1 MKVLSRTSDGLKR
14 CYNVLITLE
23 EVEQVKRGK
32 LQEIAKKVKMDG
44 FRPGKV
50 PLNVID
56 RLYGESVVAE
66 SKQTAIDNT
75 AKKILS
81 DEKLSISFNYVT
93 NVVKEDKKGIEFEMK
108 FELIPSFELHDFS
121 KIELV
126 KHTAEVPEKEVE
138 KILEDIRKSAK
149 NWKEDTKAKKVAEG
163 QKVVIDLNMLSKIK
177 KHKNDKIEDLEIV
190 IGDETLVDDFW
201 KHLIGAKINDTVEF
215 DINYPENFSD
225 HALAGKKIHYS
236 AVIKKIFKAEEFKM
250 DDEFAKSIGYE
261 DLEKAKTW
269 AKSRAVARYD
279 YISKDI
285 MKRDLLDKITEMYDF
300 DVPSNMIDAEEKEV
314 VKQIKVE
321 ADRLKKEF
329 TPEIEKEC
337 REIAIKRVRLGFVI
351 AEIAKKEKIRVS
363 RNEVV
368 QAIRNIAMMY
378 PGQEKTI
385 FDMYYNRPEA
395 ASAIIGPV
403 LENKVVDY
411 LLGKI
416 SKKEKKCSIE
426 ELIAIDEE
434 PFDFF
439 KDDAAGAGAKSA
451 KKTAAKKSA
460 KSSEKK
466 DDSVAE
472 KAPKAAAKTATKKPA
487 AKKNESKEDAKAAS
501 GAASK
506 KKAGKKAE

>member
-50 PLNVID
+50 PLDVVN

-66 SKQTAIDNT
+66 SKQTAIDDT

-81 DEKLSISFNYVT
+81 DENLSISFNYVT
-93 NVVKEDKKGIEFEMK
+93 NIVKEDKKGIEFEMK

-126 KHTAEVPEKEVE
+126 KHTTEVSEKEVVRV
-138 KILEDIRKSAK
+138 LEDIRKSAE
-149 NWKEDTKAKKVAEG
+149 NWKEDTKAKKVSEG
-163 QKVVIDLNMLSKIK
+163 QKVMIDLNMLSKIK
-177 KHKNDKIEDLEIV
+177 KHKNEKIEDLEII

-201 KHLIGAKINDTVEF
+201 KHLVGAKIGDTVEF
-215 DINYPENFSD
+215 DINYPEDFSD

-269 AKSRAVARYD
+269 AKSRAVARYE

-300 DVPSNMIDAEEKEV
+300 EVPSNMIDAEEKEV
-314 VKQIKVE
+314 VKQIKLE
-321 ADRLKKEF
+321 AARLNKEF

-368 QAIRNIAMMY
+368 QAIRSIAMMY
-378 PGQEKTI
+378 PGQEKSI

-411 LLGKI
+411 LLGEI

-439 KDDAAGAGAKSA
+439 KDDAEGTKAGSA
-451 KKTAAKKSA
+451 KKDAAKKST
-460 KSSEKK
+460 KSSEKRG
-466 DDSVAE
+466 DSADE
-472 KAPKAAAKTATKKPA
+472 KASKTATKKSA
-487 AKKNESKEDAKAAS
+487 AKKDAKSTGDAS
-501 GAASK
+501 EK
-506 KKAGKKAE
+506 KTDKKAE

>member
-23 EVEQVKRGK
+23 EVERVKTGK

-50 PLNVID
+50 PLNIVD
-56 RLYGESVVAE
+56 RLYGESVAAE

-75 AKKILS
+75 ARKILS

-93 NVVKEDKKGIEFEMK
+93 NIVKEDKKGIEFEMK
-108 FELIPSFELHDFS
+108 FELIPSFELYDFS

-126 KHTAEVPEKEVE
+126 KYAAEVPEEETV

-163 QKVVIDLNMLSKIK
+163 QKITIDLNMLSKVK
-177 KHKNDKIEDLEIV
+177 KHKNDKIENLEIV
-190 IGDETLVDDFW
+190 VGDETLVDDFW
-201 KHLIGAKINDTVEF
+201 KHLMGAKINDTVEF

-261 DLEKAKTW
+261 NLEKAKTW
-269 AKSRAVARYD
+269 AKSRAVAKYD

-314 VKQIKVE
+314 VKQIKLE
-321 ADRLKKEF
+321 AERLKKEF

-337 REIAIKRVRLGFVI
+337 HDIAIKRVRLGFVI
-351 AEIAKKEKIRVS
+351 AEIAKREKIRVS

-378 PGQEKTI
+378 PGQEKSI

-403 LENKVVDY
+403 LESKVVDY
-411 LLGKI
+411 LLGEI

-439 KDDAAGAGAKSA
+439 KDDAAGAKTKSIKKAPKAEAK
-451 KKTAAKKSA
+451 TTAKKSA
-460 KSSEKK
+460 AQK
-466 DDSVAE
+466 D
-472 KAPKAAAKTATKKPA
+472 
-487 AKKNESKEDAKAAS
+487 ESKE
-501 GAASK
+501 AASK
-506 KKAGKKAE
+506 KRASKKAE

>member
-1 MKVLSRTSDGLKR
+1 MSFCQSRH
-14 CYNVLITLE
+14 
-23 EVEQVKRGK
+23 
-32 LQEIAKKVKMDG
+32 KKSSG
-44 FRPGKV
+44 
-50 PLNVID
+50 
-56 RLYGESVVAE
+56 
-66 SKQTAIDNT
+66 
-75 AKKILS
+75 
-81 DEKLSISFNYVT
+81 
-93 NVVKEDKKGIEFEMK
+93 
-108 FELIPSFELHDFS
+108 
-121 KIELV
+121 
-126 KHTAEVPEKEVE
+126 
-138 KILEDIRKSAK
+138 
-149 NWKEDTKAKKVAEG
+149 
-163 QKVVIDLNMLSKIK
+163 
-177 KHKNDKIEDLEIV
+177 
-190 IGDETLVDDFW
+190 
-201 KHLIGAKINDTVEF
+201 
-215 DINYPENFSD
+215 NFSD
-225 HALAGKKIHYS
+225 RILAGKKIHYS
-236 AVIKKIFKAEEFKM
+236 AVIKKIFKYEEFKM

-269 AKSRAVARYD
+269 AKSRAVARYE

-321 ADRLKKEF
+321 ANRLKKEF

-378 PGQEKTI
+378 PGQEKSI

-411 LLGKI
+411 LLGEI

-439 KDDAAGAGAKSA
+439 KDDAAGAKSGSA
-451 KKTAAKKSA
+451 KKAAAKKST

-466 DDSVAE
+466 DSAADE
-472 KAPKAAAKTATKKPA
+472 KAPKTVAKKSAAKGKTSAV
-487 AKKNESKEDAKAAS
+487 D
-501 GAASK
+501 ASK
-506 KKAGKKAE
+506 KKASKKAE

>member
-23 EVEQVKRGK
+23 EVERVKMGK

-50 PLNVID
+50 PLNIVD

-75 AKKILS
+75 ARKILS

-93 NVVKEDKKGIEFEMK
+93 NIVKEDKKGIEFEMK
-108 FELIPSFELHDFS
+108 FELIPSFELYDFS

-126 KHTAEVPEKEVE
+126 KYAAEVPEEETV

-163 QKVVIDLNMLSKIK
+163 QKITIDLNMLSKVK
-177 KHKNDKIEDLEIV
+177 KHKNDKIENLEIV
-190 IGDETLVDDFW
+190 VGDETLVDDFW
-201 KHLIGAKINDTVEF
+201 KHLMGAKINDTVEF

-261 DLEKAKTW
+261 NLEKAKTW
-269 AKSRAVARYD
+269 AKSRAVAKYD

-300 DVPSNMIDAEEKEV
+300 DVPSNMIEAEEKEV
-314 VKQIKVE
+314 VKQIKLE
-321 ADRLKKEF
+321 AERLKKEF

-337 REIAIKRVRLGFVI
+337 HDIAIKRVRLGFVI
-351 AEIAKKEKIRVS
+351 AEIAKREKIRVS

-378 PGQEKTI
+378 PGQEKSI

-403 LENKVVDY
+403 LESKVVDY
-411 LLGKI
+411 LLGEI

-439 KDDAAGAGAKSA
+439 KDDAAGAKTKSIKKAPKAEAK
-451 KKTAAKKSA
+451 TTAKKSA
-460 KSSEKK
+460 AQK
-466 DDSVAE
+466 D
-472 KAPKAAAKTATKKPA
+472 
-487 AKKNESKEDAKAAS
+487 ESKE
-501 GAASK
+501 AASK
-506 KKAGKKAE
+506 KRASKKAE

>member
-50 PLNVID
+50 PLDVVN

-66 SKQTAIDNT
+66 SKQTAIDDT

-81 DEKLSISFNYVT
+81 DENLSISFNYVT
-93 NVVKEDKKGIEFEMK
+93 NIVKEDKKGIEFEMK

-126 KHTAEVPEKEVE
+126 KHTTEVSEKEVVR
-138 KILEDIRKSAK
+138 ILEDIRKSAE
-149 NWKEDTKAKKVAEG
+149 NWKEDTKAKKVSEG
-163 QKVVIDLNMLSKIK
+163 QKVMIDLNMLSKIK
-177 KHKNDKIEDLEIV
+177 KHKNEKIEDLEII

-201 KHLIGAKINDTVEF
+201 KHLVGAKIGDTVEF

-269 AKSRAVARYD
+269 AKSRAVARYE

-300 DVPSNMIDAEEKEV
+300 EVPSNMIDAEEKEV
-314 VKQIKVE
+314 VKQIKLE
-321 ADRLKKEF
+321 AARLNKEF

-368 QAIRNIAMMY
+368 QAIRSIAMMY
-378 PGQEKTI
+378 PGQEKSI

-411 LLGKI
+411 LLGEI

-439 KDDAAGAGAKSA
+439 KDDAEGAKAGSA
-451 KKTAAKKSA
+451 KKDAAKKST
-460 KSSEKK
+460 KSSEKRG
-466 DDSVAE
+466 DSADE
-472 KAPKAAAKTATKKPA
+472 KASKTATKKSA
-487 AKKNESKEDAKAAS
+487 AKKDAKSTGDAS
-501 GAASK
+501 EK
-506 KKAGKKAE
+506 KTDKKAE

>member
-23 EVEQVKRGK
+23 EVERVKTGK

-50 PLNVID
+50 PLNIVD
-56 RLYGESVVAE
+56 RLYGESVAAE

-75 AKKILS
+75 ARKILS

-93 NVVKEDKKGIEFEMK
+93 NIVKEDKKGIEFEMK
-108 FELIPSFELHDFS
+108 FELIPSFELYDFS

-126 KHTAEVPEKEVE
+126 KYAAEVPEEETV

-163 QKVVIDLNMLSKIK
+163 QKITIDLNMLSKVK
-177 KHKNDKIEDLEIV
+177 KHKNDKIENLEIV
-190 IGDETLVDDFW
+190 VGDETLVDDFW
-201 KHLIGAKINDTVEF
+201 KHLMGAKINDTVEF

-261 DLEKAKTW
+261 NLEKAKTW
-269 AKSRAVARYD
+269 AKSRAVAKYD

-314 VKQIKVE
+314 VKQIKLE
-321 ADRLKKEF
+321 AERLKKEF

-337 REIAIKRVRLGFVI
+337 HDIAIKRVRLGFVI
-351 AEIAKKEKIRVS
+351 AEIAKREKIRVS

-378 PGQEKTI
+378 PGQEKSI

-403 LENKVVDY
+403 LESKVVDY
-411 LLGKI
+411 LLGEI

-439 KDDAAGAGAKSA
+439 KDDAAGAKTKSTKKAPKAEAK
-451 KKTAAKKSA
+451 TTAKKSA
-460 KSSEKK
+460 AQK
-466 DDSVAE
+466 D
-472 KAPKAAAKTATKKPA
+472 
-487 AKKNESKEDAKAAS
+487 ESKE
-501 GAASK
+501 AASK
-506 KKAGKKAE
+506 KRASKKAE

>member
-14 CYNVLITLE
+14 CYNVLITLK
-23 EVEQVKRGK
+23 EVEQVEEIK
-32 LQEIAKKVKMDG
+32 LREVAKKMKVDG

-50 PLNVID
+50 PVNVAR
-56 RLYGESVVAE
+56 RLYGDSIAGEA
-66 SKQTAIDNT
+66 KQTAIDNT
-75 AKKILS
+75 ARKILA

-93 NVVKEDKKGIEFEMK
+93 NIIKEDKKGIEFEMK

-121 KIELV
+121 KIELTKYIADV
-126 KHTAEVPEKEVE
+126 SDEETM

-149 NWKEDTKAKKVAEG
+149 NWKEDTKAKKVSEG
-163 QKVVIDLNMLSKIK
+163 QKVEIDLNMLSKIK
-177 KHKNDKIEDLEIV
+177 KHKNEKIENLEIV
-190 IGDETLVDDFW
+190 IGDDTLVDDFW
-201 KHLIGAKINDTVEF
+201 KHLVGAKINDTVEF

-236 AVIKKIFKAEEFKM
+236 AIIKKIFKAEEFKM
-250 DDEFAKSIGYE
+250 DDEFAKAIGYE

-269 AKSRAVARYD
+269 AKSRAVSRYD

-300 DVPSNMIDAEEKEV
+300 EVPSNMIDAEEKEV
-314 VKQIKVE
+314 VKQIKIE
-321 ADRLKKEF
+321 AARLNKEF

-337 REIAIKRVRLGFVI
+337 REIAIKRVRLGFVV
-351 AEIAKKEKIRVS
+351 AEIAKREKINVS

-403 LENKVVDY
+403 LESKVVNY
-411 LLGKI
+411 LLDKI
-416 SKKEKKCSIE
+416 STKEKKCSTE

-439 KDDAAGAGAKSA
+439 KDDAAGTKAGSA
-451 KKTAAKKSA
+451 KKAAAKKSTKSSEKKGDSADEKAPKTAAKKSA
-460 KSSEKK
+460 
-466 DDSVAE
+466 
-472 KAPKAAAKTATKKPA
+472 
-487 AKKNESKEDAKAAS
+487 AKKCAKSA
-501 GAASK
+501 GDASK
-506 KKAGKKAE
+506 KKASKKAE

>member
-23 EVEQVKRGK
+23 EVERVKMGK

-50 PLNVID
+50 PLNIVD
-56 RLYGESVVAE
+56 RLYGESVAAE

-75 AKKILS
+75 ARKILS

-93 NVVKEDKKGIEFEMK
+93 NIVKEDKKGIEFEMK
-108 FELIPSFELHDFS
+108 FELIPSFELYDFS

-126 KHTAEVPEKEVE
+126 KYAAEVPEEETV

-163 QKVVIDLNMLSKIK
+163 QKITIDLNMLSKVK
-177 KHKNDKIEDLEIV
+177 KHKNDKIENLEIV
-190 IGDETLVDDFW
+190 VGDETLVDDFW
-201 KHLIGAKINDTVEF
+201 KHLMGAKINDTVEF

-261 DLEKAKTW
+261 NLEKAKTW
-269 AKSRAVARYD
+269 AKSRAVAKYD

-314 VKQIKVE
+314 VKQIKLE
-321 ADRLKKEF
+321 AERLKKEF

-337 REIAIKRVRLGFVI
+337 HDIAIKRVRLGFVI
-351 AEIAKKEKIRVS
+351 AEIAKREKIRVS

-378 PGQEKTI
+378 PGQEKSI

-403 LENKVVDY
+403 LESKVVDY
-411 LLGKI
+411 LLGEI

-439 KDDAAGAGAKSA
+439 KDDAAGAKTKSIKKAPKAEAK
-451 KKTAAKKSA
+451 TTAKKSA
-460 KSSEKK
+460 AQK
-466 DDSVAE
+466 D
-472 KAPKAAAKTATKKPA
+472 
-487 AKKNESKEDAKAAS
+487 ESKE
-501 GAASK
+501 AASK
-506 KKAGKKAE
+506 KRASKKAE